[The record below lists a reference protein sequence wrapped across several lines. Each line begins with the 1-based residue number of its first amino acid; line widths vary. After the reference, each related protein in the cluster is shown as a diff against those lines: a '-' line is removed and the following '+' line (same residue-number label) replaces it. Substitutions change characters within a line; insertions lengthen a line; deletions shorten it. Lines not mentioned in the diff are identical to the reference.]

1 MKIVDNLIK
10 SPLIYLLIGF
20 LIIEFLIFISLFFTF
35 YSFLENN
42 EEIIKNSLLS
52 QSDEISNS
60 ISYLIN
66 SQLNSVSQELLLF
79 NQHINIK
86 QAYNLSES
94 KYEKQNNICEII
106 NSKSAESQNI
116 FNIIDSNNE
125 TK

>member
-52 QSDEISNS
+52 QSDEIFNS

-79 NQHINIK
+79 N
-86 QAYNLSES
+86 Y
-94 KYEKQNNICEII
+94 
-106 NSKSAESQNI
+106 
-116 FNIIDSNNE
+116 
-125 TK
+125 